1 MILMSSTESSNRV
14 LFCRSNP
21 IDPDP
26 RVEKEARALI
36 RAGYSVQVIAWDRTD
51 ELPSREEKDGFTV
64 NRLSI
69 PAEYAQGMGN
79 LPALIRWEWGLL
91 RWLFRQA
98 NSFDLIHACDFDT
111 VLPAL
116 LCKLLFRK
124 KLIYDIFDFYADH
137 LRKTPTLIKNLI
149 RWLDLRAVNWA
160 DGVILV
166 DEARKN
172 QIKGTKPKHLTILYN
187 SPEDLLSGSTSPIRK
202 NTSKLQIVYVG
213 LLQFERGLMELLTV
227 LEKHPD
233 WHLDLAGFGGDTD
246 VILEKANSLPNVTWY
261 GRIPYQKTLQLT
273 TQADVSFATYDPEIS
288 NHQYASPNKIFE
300 AMMLGI
306 PIIAAARTNMD
317 QITEQ
322 TECGLVVE
330 YGDLQDIESALS
342 SLADDP
348 VLRERLGNN
357 GRRAYHGEF
366 SWEIMA
372 RRLTNLYMNVVE
384 G

>member
-1 MILMSSTESSNRV
+1 MDHHDNAVRV

-36 RAGYSVQVIAWDRTD
+36 QAGYSVQVIAWDRTA
-51 ELPSREEKDGFTV
+51 ELPSREEKDGFTI

-98 NSFDLIHACDFDT
+98 KSFDVIHACDFDT

-116 LCKLLFRK
+116 LCKWIFRK

-137 LRKTPTLIKNLI
+137 LRKTPALIKNLI
-149 RWLDLRAVNWA
+149 RWLDLRTVNWA

-166 DEARKN
+166 DEARKK

-187 SPEDLLSGSTSPIRK
+187 SPEDLLSGSTPSSRK
-202 NTSKLQIVYVG
+202 NTAKLQIVYVG

-246 VILEKANSLPNVTWY
+246 VILEKASSLPNVTWH

-273 TQADVSFATYDPEIS
+273 SRADVSFATYDPEIP
-288 NHQYASPNKIFE
+288 NHQVASPNKIFE

-306 PIIAAARTNMD
+306 PIIAAAKTNMD

-322 TECGLVVE
+322 TQSGLVIE
-330 YGDLQDIESALS
+330 YGDLQDLESALN
-342 SLADDP
+342 SLAEDP
-348 VLRERLGNN
+348 DLRERLGNN
-357 GRRAYHGEF
+357 GRKAYLGEY

-372 RRLTNLYMNVVE
+372 RRLTDLYKNVAE